1 MKRADDSEKGMTKM
15 KKPLLILLATGAL
28 STLVALAA
36 DQPAPGGA
44 PGGPGAGPGGA
55 NRGPR
60 GNFQGPGRGGMAG
73 LDEQQRQVYQQ
84 ALQKDGAK
92 LRTLNEKLR
101 LAQKDL
107 LGAVLGTNYDE
118 KVVQG
123 KAEAVSRIQ
132 VELTMV
138 RAEALAAVAPTM
150 KPDQKQQ
157 VIDSPM
163 GIALLNAGG
172 MGGPMGGGPRGGG
185 PGGGAPGFGPGG
197 GPGGAA
203 GFGPGGGPGGGPGNP
218 PGDGFPAGGRDPL
231 PRER

>member
-1 MKRADDSEKGMTKM
+1 MKREQDDGKGMTKM

-28 STLVALAA
+28 SALVAMAA
-36 DQPAPGGA
+36 DQPAPGA
-44 PGGPGAGPGGA
+44 TPGGPGAGPGGPGGP

-84 ALQKDGAK
+84 ALQKDSAK
-92 LRTLNEKLR
+92 LRSLNEKLR

-123 KAEAVSRIQ
+123 KAEAVSKIQ

-138 RAEALAAVAPTM
+138 RAEALAVVAPTM

-185 PGGGAPGFGPGG
+185 PGG
-197 GPGGAA
+197 AA